1 MLDSQSRLAAQKN
14 HFAGDWEES
23 TFTRPMRSPFETDTA
38 SGTRP
43 IVRSDP
49 PAPVDVCL
57 EEAALF
63 EPPPVRQPSA
73 RPPALQKTSTRP
85 LPIRPSRLPPPSFDA
100 EATVKRGVSTEVLD
114 AMRGRDSV
122 RLRQA
127 VRAAVTSDLSKTIE
141 GPTLGEEVRLAQSR
155 SSRKR

>member
-1 MLDSQSRLAAQKN
+1 MLDSQPRLAAQKN

-43 IVRSDP
+43 IVRSEP
-49 PAPVDVCL
+49 PAPVDISL

-63 EPPPVRQPSA
+63 EPPPKN
-73 RPPALQKTSTRP
+73 PALQKISTRP
-85 LPIRPSRLPPPSFDA
+85 PPLRPSRLPPPSFDA
-100 EATVKRGVSTEVLD
+100 EATVKRDVSAEVLD
-114 AMRGRDSV
+114 AMRRRDSV

-127 VRAAVTSDLSKTIE
+127 VRAAVTTDLSKTIE
-141 GPTLGEEVRLAQSR
+141 GPTLGDEVRLAQR
-155 SSRKR
+155 GSSRKR